1 MNSGPPEANE
11 LGNILEKT
19 PSMGSRKSNKG
30 QSPPHAERQEEIT
43 SSGNNIKRSDSY
55 PENSH
60 NADRLNKDI
69 LDSDFDFAF
78 NGPMSEK
85 ILGLEEQATGLG
97 LHSDGMNN
105 LPQNGMVKKTK
116 PKKIMNS
123 INFESNLVVD
133 DAPAPALV
141 PLNSENTNQGV

>member
-19 PSMGSRKSNKG
+19 PSRGSRISNKG

-43 SSGNNIKRSDSY
+43 GSGNNIKRSGSY

-60 NADRLNKDI
+60 NADGLNKDI

-78 NGPMSEK
+78 SGPMSEN
-85 ILGLEEQATGLG
+85 ILGSEEQATGLG
-97 LHSDGMNN
+97 LHSDGIND
-105 LPQNGMVKKTK
+105 LPQNGMAKKTK
-116 PKKIMNS
+116 PKKIMNKINLES
-123 INFESNLVVD
+123 ILVVD

-141 PLNSENTNQGV
+141 PVTSEHTNQRV